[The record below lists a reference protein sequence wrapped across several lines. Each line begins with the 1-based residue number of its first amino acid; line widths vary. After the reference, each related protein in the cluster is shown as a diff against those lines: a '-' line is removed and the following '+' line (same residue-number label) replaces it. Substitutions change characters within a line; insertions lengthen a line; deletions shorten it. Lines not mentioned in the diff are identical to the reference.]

1 MLTSIWRTRDQA
13 ALQLW
18 RHTARQIAN
27 QSHDLAAQSDQQLRK
42 SGLSLKYRARSG
54 EPLDSLLVE
63 AYALVRE
70 AGLRT
75 LGMEHYPVQ
84 LLGGVAIHH
93 QSIAV
98 MQTGEGKTLTATLPM
113 YLAALEGKGGSPCHG
128 Q

>member
-13 ALQLW
+13 TLQFW

-27 QSHDLAAQSDQQLRK
+27 RSSDLTSQSDQQLRK

-54 EPLDSLLVE
+54 EPLDNLLVE

-70 AGLRT
+70 ASRRT
-75 LGMEHYPVQ
+75 LGMEHYQVQ
-84 LLGGVAIHH
+84 LLGGIVIHH

-113 YLAALEGKGGSPCHG
+113 YLAALELSLIHI
-128 Q
+128 